1 MVACQS
7 LASQSPTSQSLLGEL
22 DEAIASGSSAK
33 RVETLRRITDLFLSN
48 ADRIQGR
55 QVDLFGDVFERL
67 IEQIED
73 QARAELGRRLAPTG
87 NAPISVIRRLARDD
101 EITVAGPVLST
112 SPQLTAG
119 DLVDIAKSKSQD
131 HLLAISRRN
140 ELQEEVTDV
149 LVDRGNDQVARSV
162 AGNRGARF
170 SPSGFSGLLARART
184 EEGLAELVA
193 ARSELTPEQL
203 RELARKATDAVRQRL
218 MSVSEPQTHAKIKKV
233 LTAIAADMGRSGTTK
248 QRDYAIAQDL
258 VSSLQHDRA
267 LLKTKL
273 VEVAAEAKYE
283 EVVVALAALSSL
295 KVDAVE
301 QFMANTDEGGILILC
316 RAARL
321 EWPTVRAILALESSL
336 ERAASQPEAASRY
349 AKLNIATA
357 ERVLRFWQ
365 VRTTVTQTDRPQA
378 GGSRNEDP

>member
-1 MVACQS
+1 MVAGQS
-7 LASQSPTSQSLLGEL
+7 LARQSRASQSLLDEL
-22 DEAIASGSSAK
+22 DEAIASGSSSR

-67 IEQIED
+67 IDQIED
-73 QARAELGRRLAPTG
+73 QARAELGQRLAPTG
-87 NAPISVIRRLARDD
+87 NAPISVIRRLAHDD
-101 EITVAGPVLST
+101 EIAVAGPVLSA
-112 SPQLTAG
+112 SPQLTASE
-119 DLVDIAKSKSQD
+119 LVDIAKSKSQD

-162 AGNRGARF
+162 ASNRGARF
-170 SPSGFSGLLARART
+170 STTGFSGLLARAQT

-203 RELARKATDAVRQRL
+203 RELARKATDAVRRRL

-233 LTAIAADMGRSGTTK
+233 LTAIAADIGRSGTTK

-258 VSSLQHDRA
+258 VSSLQHDKA
-267 LLKTKL
+267 LLKARL
-273 VEVAAEAKYE
+273 VEFAAEAKYE
-283 EVVVALAALSSL
+283 EVVAALAALSGL
-295 KVDAVE
+295 KIDAVE

-321 EWPTVRAILALESSL
+321 EWSTVRSILALESCL
-336 ERAASQPEAASRY
+336 ERAASQQEAASRY
-349 AKLNIATA
+349 ARLNIATA

-365 VRTTVTQTDRPQA
+365 VRTTVTPTDQPQ
-378 GGSRNEDP
+378 SSLHRN